1 MESWTQL
8 FNHGKP
14 FLAMILMQSSY
25 AVMSIIAKYALNQGM
40 SPHVLVA
47 YRLAVAAV
55 IITPFA
61 IVLERKTRPKMTF
74 NIFIKIMLISLLE
87 PVLDHNFFY
96 TGMKYT
102 TATFTTAMCNILP
115 ALTFALA
122 CIVKLERVETGK
134 VRSQAKVAGTAV
146 AVGGAMIMTL
156 IKGPVLELPWTKG
169 RNHYLGQHG
178 ASGAHKQDMV
188 MGALLLLAGCCCW
201 ACFVISQAR
210 ILKSY
215 PAKLSLTALICIMG
229 TFEGTILAFAVE
241 WRNPS
246 VWLIGFDSKLIASL
260 YGGLVTAFALYAM
273 GSVMKRRGPVF
284 VSAFNPLSMVIVAI
298 LGSFFLA
305 EDMYLGRFESI
316 SLLKYINPIKIFAI
330 LKVFGTMVL
339 LFCRV
344 LGSIVIVIG
353 LYLVLWGK
361 SKDQPQ
367 STPDIMVV
375 RADQQMAIINGHI
388 ENPEPELIPVTRASQ
403 QMANIKGN
411 IQNPDP
417 KFITIE

>member
-61 IVLERKTRPKMTF
+61 IENEAEDDIQYLYQDNADQLTRVM
-74 NIFIKIMLISLLE
+74 

-122 CIVKLERVETGK
+122 CIVKLERVEIGK

-156 IKGPVLELPWTKG
+156 IKGPILELPWTKG

-215 PAKLSLTALICIMG
+215 PAKLSLTAVICIMG

-246 VWLIGFDSKLIASL
+246 VWHIGFDSKLIASL

-305 EDMYLGRFESI
+305 EDMYLG
-316 SLLKYINPIKIFAI
+316 
-330 LKVFGTMVL
+330 
-339 LFCRV
+339 
-344 LGSIVIVIG
+344 
-353 LYLVLWGK
+353 

-388 ENPEPELIPVTRASQ
+388 ENPDPELIPVARSSQ
-403 QMANIKGN
+403 QTATIKGN
-411 IQNPDP
+411 IKNPDP
-417 KFITIE
+417 

>member
-122 CIVKLERVETGK
+122 CIVKLERVEIGK
-134 VRSQAKVAGTAV
+134 VRSQAKVAGTGV

-156 IKGPVLELPWTKG
+156 IKGPILELPWTKG

-246 VWLIGFDSKLIASL
+246 VWHIGFDSKLIASL

-305 EDMYLGRFESI
+305 EDMYLGR
-316 SLLKYINPIKIFAI
+316 
-330 LKVFGTMVL
+330 
-339 LFCRV
+339 V

-375 RADQQMAIINGHI
+375 RADQQMVIINGHI
-388 ENPEPELIPVTRASQ
+388 ENPDPELIPVARSSQ
-403 QMANIKGN
+403 QTATIKGN
-411 IQNPDP
+411 IKNPDP

>member
-61 IVLERKTRPKMTF
+61 IENEAEDDIQYLYQDNADQLTRVM
-74 NIFIKIMLISLLE
+74 

-122 CIVKLERVETGK
+122 CIVKLERVEIGK

-156 IKGPVLELPWTKG
+156 IKGPILELPWTKG

-246 VWLIGFDSKLIASL
+246 VWHIGFDSKLIASL

-305 EDMYLGRFESI
+305 EDMYLGR
-316 SLLKYINPIKIFAI
+316 
-330 LKVFGTMVL
+330 
-339 LFCRV
+339 V

-361 SKDQPQ
+361 S
-367 STPDIMVV
+367 
-375 RADQQMAIINGHI
+375 
-388 ENPEPELIPVTRASQ
+388 
-403 QMANIKGN
+403 
-411 IQNPDP
+411 
-417 KFITIE
+417 

>member
-61 IVLERKTRPKMTF
+61 IVLER
-74 NIFIKIMLISLLE
+74 

-102 TATFTTAMCNILP
+102 TATFTTAMCNVLP

-122 CIVKLERVETGK
+122 CIVKLERVEIGK

-156 IKGPVLELPWTKG
+156 IKGPILELPWTKG

-246 VWLIGFDSKLIASL
+246 VWHIGFDSKLIASL

-305 EDMYLGRFESI
+305 EDMYLG
-316 SLLKYINPIKIFAI
+316 
-330 LKVFGTMVL
+330 
-339 LFCRV
+339 
-344 LGSIVIVIG
+344 
-353 LYLVLWGK
+353 
-361 SKDQPQ
+361 
-367 STPDIMVV
+367 
-375 RADQQMAIINGHI
+375 
-388 ENPEPELIPVTRASQ
+388 
-403 QMANIKGN
+403 
-411 IQNPDP
+411 
-417 KFITIE
+417 

>member
-14 FLAMILMQSSY
+14 FLAMISMQSSY

-229 TFEGTILAFAVE
+229 TFEGNILAFAVE

-305 EDMYLGRFESI
+305 EDMYLG
-316 SLLKYINPIKIFAI
+316 
-330 LKVFGTMVL
+330 
-339 LFCRV
+339 RV

>member
-122 CIVKLERVETGK
+122 CIVKLERVEIGK
-134 VRSQAKVAGTAV
+134 VRSQAKVAGTGV

-156 IKGPVLELPWTKG
+156 IKGPILELPWTKG

-246 VWLIGFDSKLIASL
+246 VWHIGFDSKLIASL

-305 EDMYLGRFESI
+305 EDMYLG
-316 SLLKYINPIKIFAI
+316 
-330 LKVFGTMVL
+330 
-339 LFCRV
+339 RV

>member
-122 CIVKLERVETGK
+122 CMVKLERVEIGK

-156 IKGPVLELPWTKG
+156 IKGPILELPWTKG

-229 TFEGTILAFAVE
+229 TFEGTILSFAVE

-305 EDMYLGRFESI
+305 EDMYLGR
-316 SLLKYINPIKIFAI
+316 
-330 LKVFGTMVL
+330 
-339 LFCRV
+339 V

-388 ENPEPELIPVTRASQ
+388 ENPDPELIPVTRASQ
-403 QMANIKGN
+403 QMATIKGN
-411 IQNPDP
+411 IENPDP

>member
-122 CIVKLERVETGK
+122 CIVKLERVEIGK

-156 IKGPVLELPWTKG
+156 IKGPILELPWTKG

-246 VWLIGFDSKLIASL
+246 VWHIGFDSKLIASL

-305 EDMYLGRFESI
+305 EDMYLGR
-316 SLLKYINPIKIFAI
+316 
-330 LKVFGTMVL
+330 
-339 LFCRV
+339 V

-375 RADQQMAIINGHI
+375 RADQQMVIINGHI
-388 ENPEPELIPVTRASQ
+388 ENPDPELIPVARASQ
-403 QMANIKGN
+403 QTATIKGN
-411 IQNPDP
+411 IKNPDP

>member
-102 TATFTTAMCNILP
+102 TATFTTAMCNVLP

-122 CIVKLERVETGK
+122 CIVKLERVEIGK

-156 IKGPVLELPWTKG
+156 IKGPILELPWTKG

-178 ASGAHKQDMV
+178 ASGAHKQEMV

-215 PAKLSLTALICIMG
+215 PAKLSLTALICTMG

-305 EDMYLGRFESI
+305 EDMYLGR
-316 SLLKYINPIKIFAI
+316 
-330 LKVFGTMVL
+330 
-339 LFCRV
+339 V

-388 ENPEPELIPVTRASQ
+388 ENPDPELIPVTRASQ
-403 QMANIKGN
+403 QMATIKGN
-411 IQNPDP
+411 IENPDP

>member
-122 CIVKLERVETGK
+122 CIVKLERVEIGK
-134 VRSQAKVAGTAV
+134 VRSQAKVAGTGV
-146 AVGGAMIMTL
+146 AVGGAMIMTI
-156 IKGPVLELPWTKG
+156 IKGPILELPWTKG

-246 VWLIGFDSKLIASL
+246 VWHIGFDSKLIASL

-305 EDMYLGRFESI
+305 EDMYLGR
-316 SLLKYINPIKIFAI
+316 
-330 LKVFGTMVL
+330 
-339 LFCRV
+339 V

-375 RADQQMAIINGHI
+375 RADQQMVIINGHI
-388 ENPEPELIPVTRASQ
+388 ENPDPELIPVARSSQ
-403 QMANIKGN
+403 QTATIKGN
-411 IQNPDP
+411 IKNPDP

>member
-305 EDMYLGRFESI
+305 EDMYLGR
-316 SLLKYINPIKIFAI
+316 
-330 LKVFGTMVL
+330 
-339 LFCRV
+339 V

>member
-25 AVMSIIAKYALNQGM
+25 AVMSIIGKYALNQGM

-229 TFEGTILAFAVE
+229 TFEGNILAFAVE

-305 EDMYLGRFESI
+305 EDMYLG
-316 SLLKYINPIKIFAI
+316 
-330 LKVFGTMVL
+330 
-339 LFCRV
+339 RV